1 MDSFS
6 RCDVFRRKLQIW
18 SHLPKKFLIENL
30 FSLYSVSKVEGINPE
45 MYLEPW
51 QSFIMKHFHKSS
63 SSFTD
68 FHKLRARCQSGSQK
82 LWNLAFFGRAHLVL
96 QNKKLYLQISS
107 QIGKTMKKL
116 QCILNTICVHQLT
129 CNILIMFTYLTA
141 SNPIYLL
148 VHCQTFMHCLFI
160 LYLKLTWI

>member
-1 MDSFS
+1 MWRIPQETTDLVTFAKEILNRKLIFFVQCEQSG
-6 RCDVFRRKLQIW
+6 RHQPRDVFRTLVIVYNET
-18 SHLPKKFLIENL
+18 F
-30 FSLYSVSKVEGINPE
+30 
-45 MYLEPW
+45 
-51 QSFIMKHFHKSS
+51 
-63 SSFTD
+63 
-68 FHKLRARCQSGSQK
+68 SQK
-82 LWNLAFFGRAHLVL
+82 FFIIHRLPQIACPMPIRFAKNSETWLFFGRAHLIL